1 MEATPTKTST
11 EDRAE
16 DEAPQDSRRVPTMS
30 SLVRHVKKL
39 PEHVRDYRVIRTT
52 ALFFAWFCMGLYVRI
67 VGPTMIDLKDR
78 LGVDYEEISRVLVSH
93 TVGYFL
99 STVAGGIFLDFLPKY
114 AYVILGFAFV
124 MAGLGTAGTP
134 FTSTLW
140 GLGFLQHVAGWGHGF
155 TDAAGSVVC
164 VRLWGAKASAPM
176 HAMHSGYPIGAFIIP
191 LIAIPFLSPDRP
203 AAVNGTTPAP
213 PAVEEAW
220 RLSQVQWPYVG
231 VSVLQFIIG
240 SVFFYFQ
247 YRELVTYDDR
257 KQEKSPRSFSAF
269 LSPSRFLEGQGR
281 KAVFLLVFLFL
292 FYTMFQFN
300 QNPFTQYMVS
310 YMVETGMY
318 SKPEASVV
326 YSTFWICYASMRWI
340 SIAIAAWVPIH
351 TMLSV
356 EITGLCISGIVL
368 AVWGATDKTVF
379 WAFTCILGLFS
390 SSVFP
395 GGTAWA
401 NRYLDASSIVF
412 AICVVG
418 ASVGSTAANYV
429 TGYLFEY
436 LGPRSMLY
444 LFMGCGCA
452 LLVVFGVMQVSVS
465 PLFETRLTQEEA
477 LEMSVQNDN
486 GDKRDGDDAV
496 NVPALMSS
504 QQK

>member
-1 MEATPTKTST
+1 MEATPTEPPAERPARDETSP
-11 EDRAE
+11 AE
-16 DEAPQDSRRVPTMS
+16 KRVPTVS
-30 SLVRHVKKL
+30 TLVRHVRRL
-39 PEHVRDYRVIRTT
+39 PQYVRDYRVIRTT

-99 STVAGGIFLDFLPKY
+99 STVSGGIFLDFQPKY
-114 AYVILGFAFV
+114 SWVILGFAF
-124 MAGLGTAGTP
+124 MAAGLGTAGTP
-134 FTSTLW
+134 FTTTLW
-140 GLGFLQHVAGWGHGF
+140 GLGFLQHLAGWGHGF

-164 VRLWGAKASAPM
+164 VRLWGEKASAPM

-203 AAVNGTTPAP
+203 PADANGTTPAP
-213 PAVEEAW
+213 PTVEEAW
-220 RLSQVQWPYVG
+220 LLSSVQWPYVG

-240 SVFFYFQ
+240 FVFFYFQ
-247 YRELVTYDDR
+247 YRELATYYDR
-257 KQEKSPRSFSAF
+257 KQPEKSPKSFSAF
-269 LSPSRFLEGQGR
+269 VSPSRFLEGQGR
-281 KAVFLLVFLFL
+281 KAVFLLVCLFL

-318 SKPEASVV
+318 TKPEASVV
-326 YSTFWICYASMRWI
+326 YSTFWICYASMRWL

-351 TMLSV
+351 VMLSV
-356 EITGLCISGIVL
+356 EITGLCISGVVL
-368 AVWGATDKTVF
+368 AAWGATDKTVF

-401 NRYLDASSIVF
+401 NRYLDASSVVF

-436 LGPRSMLY
+436 VGPRAMLY
-444 LFMGCGCA
+444 FFMSCGCA
-452 LLVVFGVMQVSVS
+452 LLVVFAVMQVSVS
-465 PLFETRLTQEEA
+465 PLFAGPGPSARGET
-477 LEMSVQNDN
+477 LEMGDRQDDKDAKKDN
-486 GDKRDGDDAV
+486 ERSTS
-496 NVPALMSS
+496 NI
-504 QQK
+504 